1 MSRDAPRYYGHVTMV
16 TKYPRQG
23 RPSKV
28 RETRASFGPSA
39 LPGPSREIPAGEF
52 KARCLS
58 LMDDVQRTGGEYVI
72 TKRGVPVARLLPAS
86 VVRRP
91 LLGSLANTATTLGDL
106 VAPMDEAWDAL
117 EAWDGE
123 D

>member
-1 MSRDAPRYYGHVTMV
+1 MV
-16 TKYPRQG
+16 TRHPPQR

-28 RETRASFGPSA
+28 RETRPSFGPSA

-58 LMDDVQRTGGEYVI
+58 LMDDVQRTGGEYII
-72 TKRGVPVARLLPAS
+72 TKRGVPVARLLPAG

-91 LLGSLANTATTLGDL
+91 LLGSLGSSVTTLGDL
-106 VAPMDEAWDAL
+106 VATVDEAWDAL
-117 EAWDGE
+117 EAWDDE